1 MEKLGKPF
9 VWVRLS
15 GSKLICGFLNFS
27 TIIPGLMKALLS
39 VGMLPWARIYKEPR
53 VAGLLPHQAPPELC
67 PLLTDFI
74 FDKQEKGCKI
84 HAFFEKLS
92 QHLGQSILFTWDD
105 LIGSSCGLIFKTVR
119 LKGGAGSWADWK
131 EHGFDGGS
139 PEELS
144 SISCSR
150 VQLCPGFIL
159 LNPQLPTLSSILWGP
174 YASFQSVPLL
184 FIS

>member
-92 QHLGQSILFTWDD
+92 QHLGQSILFIWDD
-105 LIGSSCGLIFKTVR
+105 LIGSSCGLIFKMLCV
-119 LKGGAGSWADWK
+119 WK
-131 EHGFDGGS
+131 EGQGAEQTERSMASMADLQRNYPASLARGS
-139 PEELS
+139 SSALGSFFLTHSYQLCLQFCEGPMHLS
-144 SISCSR
+144 S
-150 VQLCPGFIL
+150 PF
-159 LNPQLPTLSSILWGP
+159 
-174 YASFQSVPLL
+174 L
-184 FIS
+184 FFS